1 MLRNIACLTLLPCTL
16 LLLFG
21 STALANEAENLN
33 TQMLRAT
40 VKLSH
45 EDSTGTGFIL
55 TPDDGKSFLLVTAN
69 HVLDTTKG
77 SETTIIFRQ
86 KVDEG
91 VYKKLPVKLIIRND
105 EKPLWT
111 KHPGEDVA
119 VIAVTPPEG
128 ADLARLST
136 DLLATDDAL
145 KENHVHPGQS
155 MYFLGYPHREEASEA
170 GFPILRNG
178 PIATFPL
185 LPTQKTKTFYV
196 NANIFS
202 GDSGGPVYT
211 DRPES
216 GGDAPMIMGV
226 IHGQRFV
233 HNTVKGDYIT
243 VKTHHQF
250 GLAIVVHASFIIETI
265 ELLKSTQAGS

>member
-1 MLRNIACLTLLPCTL
+1 MAV
-16 LLLFG
+16 
-21 STALANEAENLN
+21 AEDLN

-55 TPDDGKSFLLVTAN
+55 TPNDGKSFLLVTAN

-77 SETTIIFRQ
+77 NETTIIFRQ
-86 KVDEG
+86 KIAEG
-91 VYKKLPVKLIIRND
+91 EYKKLPVKLNIRND
-105 EKPLWT
+105 EKPLWV
-111 KHPGEDVA
+111 KHPSEDVA

-128 ADLARLST
+128 ADLAKLST

-145 KENHVHPGQS
+145 KENQVHPGQT
-155 MYFLGYPHREEASEA
+155 MFFLGYPHREEASAA
-170 GFPILRNG
+170 GFPILRSG

-211 DRPES
+211 SRSEAS
-216 GGDAPMIMGV
+216 GNDPMIMGI

-250 GLAIVVHASFIIETI
+250 GLAIVVHASFIIEAI
-265 ELLKSTQAGS
+265 ELLKPSQAGS

>member
-1 MLRNIACLTLLPCTL
+1 MLRTFSRLLFLSCLTLFL
-16 LLLFG
+16 LG
-21 STALANEAENLN
+21 SSSLQAEVEDLN

-45 EDSTGTGFIL
+45 SDSTGTGFIL
-55 TPDDGKSFLLVTAN
+55 TPDQGKNFLLVTAN
-69 HVLDTTKG
+69 HVLDKTTG
-77 SETTIIFRQ
+77 NETTIIFRS
-86 KVDEG
+86 KVAEG
-91 VYKKLPVKLIIRND
+91 EYKKLPTKLSIRKD
-105 EKPLWT
+105 EKALWT
-111 KHPGEDVA
+111 KHPSEDVA

-128 ADLARLST
+128 ADLALVST
-136 DLLATDDAL
+136 DLLATDEEL
-145 KENHVHPGQS
+145 RQTHVHPGKQIV
-155 MYFLGYPHREEASEA
+155 FLGYPHREEASEA
-170 GFPILRNG
+170 GFPILRDG

-196 NANIFS
+196 SSDIFS

-211 DRPES
+211 SRPDS
-216 GGDAPMIMGV
+216 TAPMIMGV
-226 IHGQRFV
+226 VHGQRFV

-265 ELLKSTQAGS
+265 GLMK

>member
-1 MLRNIACLTLLPCTL
+1 MLRTFVRLPLLSCVTL
-16 LLLFG
+16 LLFAAPSPG
-21 STALANEAENLN
+21 GDPEDLN

-77 SETTIIFRQ
+77 SETTILFRQ
-86 KVDEG
+86 KVAEG
-91 VYKKLPVKLIIRND
+91 EYKKLPVKLIIRND
-105 EKPLWT
+105 EKPLWVR
-111 KHPGEDVA
+111 HPSEDVA

-128 ADLARLST
+128 ADLALLST
-136 DLLATDDAL
+136 ELLATDDAL
-145 KENHVHPGQS
+145 RKNQVHPGQA
-155 MYFLGYPHREEASEA
+155 MFFLGYPHREEASEA
-170 GFPILRNG
+170 GFPILRTG

-185 LPTQKTKTFYV
+185 LPTEKTKTFYV

-202 GDSGGPVYT
+202 GDSGGPVYMT
-211 DRPES
+211 RGE
-216 GGDAPMIMGV
+216 APMIMGV

-250 GLAIVVHASFIIETI
+250 DLAIVVHASFIIETI
-265 ELLKSTQAGS
+265 ELLKSTQAGP

>member
-1 MLRNIACLTLLPCTL
+1 MLLKFSRRILLSCMTL
-16 LLLFG
+16 LLLAPLSQASAG
-21 STALANEAENLN
+21 EDLN

-45 EDSTGTGFIL
+45 SDSTGTGFLL

-77 SETTIIFRQ
+77 SETTIVFRQ
-86 KVDEG
+86 KLAEG
-91 VYKKLPVKLIIRND
+91 EYKKLPTKLIIRND
-105 EKPLWT
+105 DKPLWT
-111 KHPGEDVA
+111 KHPSEDVA
-119 VIAVTPPEG
+119 VIQVTPPED
-128 ADLARLST
+128 ADIAIVST
-136 DLLATDDAL
+136 DLLATDETL
-145 KENHVHPGQS
+145 KENHVHPGKQ
-155 MYFLGYPHREEASEA
+155 MFFLGYPHREEASEA
-170 GFPILRNG
+170 GFSILRDG
-178 PIATFPL
+178 PISTFPL

-211 DRPES
+211 SRVD
-216 GGDAPMIMGV
+216 GNDPMIMGV

-265 ELLKSTQAGS
+265 GLMK